1 MPGSFFTRN
10 TAIMSGRQAYLER
23 PHIHNLMRR
32 AIQSALVT
40 VVAGPGFGKTQAV
53 DSFLRTSGAVT
64 FWLPLAAADNLT
76 GRFWDT
82 FTRAFAAYDR
92 AFAARMKALG
102 FPETETQLAQYR
114 ALSGAQ
120 SEARHVIV
128 FDDFHL
134 IREPA
139 ILRFV
144 EVAAAPFQ
152 NVSVILISRSEPAVN
167 LISPMARGQLF
178 QIGEEDLR
186 FREDEM
192 LRYFWMLGITL
203 SPQAAAGAYAATEGW
218 AFAVS
223 LLALALKN
231 DPAGEAYALSAMRLN
246 LFKLIE
252 AEIFSVAPAPL
263 QHFLIGLSLLDRLP
277 MELLRA
283 LAPEESLPAQIG
295 RMSFLIRY
303 DSHTDAYRIHHLF
316 LTFLHQKQSLLTPEE
331 RRSVYAKAARWCA
344 ANDYAIDAV
353 TYYEKAGDY
362 RGLAETAY
370 PMTRMTPRRD
380 AEYLLALLEKLPEHA
395 YRDHVELYI
404 IKNKT
409 LQSLSRFEEAAAEA
423 REIIRRYE
431 PLPPTQTHC
440 WLLSECHLQ
449 LGYIGLFTALYT
461 NILDHSY
468 HCEMGYRYFQLSGGM
483 TRGPTERTLIS
494 SYVNRVAY
502 PAERG
507 CLTRAQQIYARYA
520 HYVTKAKNGMLYG
533 TEALT
538 AAEIAF
544 FKNDLKNAE
553 SLSLRAA
560 NQAREREQ
568 FQVETRGL
576 FFLLRIALH
585 AGDAQKARRLLAR
598 LEALRDHPEFLHGD
612 MRYDIATGWFFAQI
626 GRLDEIAAWLKND
639 FAKPDLNSLHYGLE
653 KIVRAKYHMAE
664 KRYHLVLTFLENR
677 EALRGVEDFLI
688 GKLELTVLRAVCL
701 YHTGD
706 RPGAL
711 RALAEARTIARC
723 EDLDMPFVEMG
734 RDMRTLAA
742 AALADMSC
750 ADDGTPGAAPPTGAG
765 AAPTDASCA
774 DDGTPGAASPTG
786 GARAAP
792 ADASCALS
800 KTWLENIHRKSSAYA
815 KKLTLFVK
823 DYRAPDRE
831 ELSAVRLSP
840 REREVLSSLAQ
851 GLTRAEIAAALYLSD
866 NTVKGIIKSIYNKL
880 GAVNRADAVR
890 IAADMRL
897 IGTGQPR
904 RDAGAA
910 EVML

>member
-23 PHIHNLMRR
+23 PHIHNLLRQ
-32 AIQSALVT
+32 AIQSELVT

-53 DSFLRTSGAVT
+53 DSFLRTSEAVT
-64 FWLPLAAADNLT
+64 FWLPLSAADNLT
-76 GRFWDT
+76 SRFWDT
-82 FTRAFAAYDR
+82 FTRAFAEYDR
-92 AFAARMKALG
+92 AFAARMKAIG
-102 FPETETQLAQYR
+102 FPETTAQLAQYR
-114 ALSGAQ
+114 ALSETR
-120 SEARHVIV
+120 SEARYVLV

-139 ILRFV
+139 ILQFV

-152 NVSVILISRSEPAVN
+152 DVSVILISRSEPAVN

-186 FREDEM
+186 FRKDEM

-203 SPQAAAGAYAATEGW
+203 SPQTAAGAYTATGGW

-231 DPAGEAYALSAMRLN
+231 GPTGEAYALSAMRLN

-252 AEIFSVAPAPL
+252 AEIFSVAPEPL
-263 QHFLIGLSLLDRLP
+263 QRFLVGLSLLEHLP
-277 MELLRA
+277 MDLLRA
-283 LAPEESLPAQIG
+283 LAPEASLPAQIG

-316 LTFLHQKQSLLTPEE
+316 LEFLHQKQSRLTPEE
-331 RRSVYAKAARWCA
+331 RQTIYTKAARWCA

-362 RGLAETAY
+362 RGVAETAY
-370 PMTRMTPRRD
+370 PMTRMTPRHD
-380 AEYLLALLEKLPEHA
+380 AEYLLALLERLPEHA

-409 LQSLSRFEEAAAEA
+409 LQSLSRFEEAAEEA

-449 LGYIGLFTALYT
+449 LGYIGLFTALHT

-483 TRGPTERTLIS
+483 IRGPTERTLIS
-494 SYVNRVAY
+494 SYVNRVAH

-507 CLTRAQQIYARYA
+507 CLARANAIYARYA

-533 TEALT
+533 TEALA
-538 AAEIAF
+538 AAETAY

-553 SLSLRAA
+553 RLSHRAVD
-560 NQAREREQ
+560 QAREREQ

-576 FFLLRIALH
+576 FFLIRIALH
-585 AGDAQKARRLLAR
+585 AGDVPKVLHLLTR
-598 LEALRDHPEFLHGD
+598 LEALCGHPEFFNGNTL
-612 MRYDIATGWFFAQI
+612 YDIAAGWFFAQI
-626 GRLDEIAAWLKND
+626 DRPGDIAVWLKND
-639 FAKPDLNSLHYGLE
+639 FAKSDLNSLLYGFE
-653 KIVRAKYHMAE
+653 NIVRAKYHMGE
-664 KRYHLVLTFLENR
+664 KQYHLVLTFLENR
-677 EALRGVEDFLI
+677 EALRGVDDFLI

-701 YHTGD
+701 YRIGD

-711 RALAEARTIARC
+711 RALAEARAIARC
-723 EDLDMPFVEMG
+723 EDLDMPFVELG
-734 RDMRTLAA
+734 RDMRTLTG
-742 AALADMSC
+742 AALEDTSC
-750 ADDGTPGAAPPTGAG
+750 H
-765 AAPTDASCA
+765 
-774 DDGTPGAASPTG
+774 
-786 GARAAP
+786 
-792 ADASCALS
+792 LS
-800 KTWLENIHRKSSAYA
+800 RPWLENIHRKSSAYA

-823 DYRAPDRE
+823 AYVRE
-831 ELSAVRLSP
+831 DAEPVRLSP

-897 IGTGQPR
+897 IGAGRPR
-904 RDAGAA
+904 RPAGAS
-910 EVML
+910 EVRM